1 MSLLNWLDWIF
12 IIIVFGFAIIGFSQ
26 GFVRGLISLL
36 TWLIAA
42 VSAYFFADS
51 LDMNFAAKW
60 FNSPEVAFWMSF
72 FAIVVI
78 VWILGGIVHI
88 IFGVFRKDNQTVT
101 DRLLGFLF
109 GIVKS
114 TLVVSLIVGVLS
126 YNKALTEQK
135 AWQDSLLV
143 PWLVKGAVWVDHKL
157 PEDVHQKIH
166 NNSIYKYN
174 PNDKNSDEGKPATDN
189 NDAQNNSNGYQ
200 EQEFH
205 KSKAELD
212 AIG

>member
-1 MSLLNWLDWIF
+1 MSLLNWLDWVF
-12 IIIVFGFAIIGFSQ
+12 IIIVFGFAVIGFSQ
-26 GFVRGLISLL
+26 GFMRGLISLL

-51 LDMNFAAKW
+51 LDMNFIAKW

-72 FAIVVI
+72 FAIVVF
-78 VWILGGIVHI
+78 VWILGGVAHI

-126 YNKALTEQK
+126 YNKALMEQK

-166 NNSIYKYN
+166 NNSIYQN
-174 PNDKNSDEGKPATDN
+174 HGNNENSNEKWASN
-189 NDAQNNSNGYQ
+189 NHSDQNNSNDY
-200 EQEFH
+200 
-205 KSKAELD
+205 
-212 AIG
+212 

>member
-51 LDMNFAAKW
+51 LDMNFVTKW
-60 FNSPEVAFWMSF
+60 FNSPEVAFWISF
-72 FAIVVI
+72 SAIVLF
-78 VWILGGIVHI
+78 VWLLGGVAHI
-88 IFGVFRKDNQTVT
+88 IFGVFRKDHQTVT

-126 YNKALTEQK
+126 YNKALTEQE

-157 PEDVHQKIH
+157 PEDVHEKIH

-174 PNDKNSDEGKPATDN
+174 RSDQGSDDKEGTN
-189 NDAQNNSNGYQ
+189 NNADQNNSNNYQ

>member
-1 MSLLNWLDWIF
+1 MSLLNWLDWVF

-51 LDMNFAAKW
+51 LDMNIVTNW

-72 FAIVVI
+72 FAIVLF
-78 VWILGGIVHI
+78 VWLLGGVAHI
-88 IFGVFRKDNQTVT
+88 IFGVFRKDHQTVT

-109 GIVKS
+109 GVVKS

-126 YNKALTEQK
+126 YNKALTEQE
-135 AWQDSLLV
+135 AWQGSLLV

-166 NNSIYKYN
+166 DNSIYKN
-174 PNDKNSDEGKPATDN
+174 DDNDKSGFGSSDSDRSNSKGH
-189 NDAQNNSNGYQ
+189 Q

-205 KSKAELD
+205 KSKAELE

>member
-1 MSLLNWLDWIF
+1 MSLLNWLDWVF
-12 IIIVFGFAIIGFSQ
+12 VIIIFGFAVIGFSQ

-51 LDMNFAAKW
+51 LDIHFVAKW

-72 FAIVVI
+72 FIIVVF

-135 AWQDSLLV
+135 AWQDSLFV

-157 PEDVHQKIH
+157 PEDVQQKIH
-166 NNSIYKYN
+166 NNSIYK
-174 PNDKNSDEGKPATDN
+174 NSDDRKGTSN
-189 NDAQNNSNGYQ
+189 NNADQNSSNDYQ